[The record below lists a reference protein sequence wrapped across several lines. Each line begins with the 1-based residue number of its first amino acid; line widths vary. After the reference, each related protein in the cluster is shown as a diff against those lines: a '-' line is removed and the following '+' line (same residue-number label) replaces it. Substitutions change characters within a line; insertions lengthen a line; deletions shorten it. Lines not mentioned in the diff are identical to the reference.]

1 MKIVL
6 RLSLFVLLCAVPLT
20 AQTTFQPG
28 KNVITLR
35 GQAQRLYFFPGA
47 AIASV
52 QTHHRILFAPGDGGW
67 RGFAI
72 TMAAQLAAQG
82 NDVYALDTK
91 HYLSSFTHGKSVLTP
106 AAVMS
111 DFHELAA
118 RIQSQSSESQPAE
131 KIILVGWSTGAGLT
145 VLAAAHEDKTAY
157 EGLIAVSLG
166 KTNILGWRCRDNL
179 TYLTNQLPN
188 EPTYQ
193 TENYLPQVTPLPI
206 FVIQSSNDQFIPNEE
221 AEALF
226 IQTRHPKRFTL
237 IHAHDHSFNGKR
249 AEFFTA
255 LQQGL
260 HWIAQHNRHAGK
272 APQAETID
280 LVAFP
285 F

>member
-1 MKIVL
+1 MKTWL
-6 RLSLFVLLCAVPLT
+6 RLSWLILLCAVPLA

-35 GQAQRLYFFPGA
+35 GQTQRLYFFPGA
-47 AIASV
+47 ATAPN
-52 QTHHRILFAPGDGGW
+52 QTPHRILFAPGDGGW

-72 TMAAQLAAQG
+72 TIAEQLAAQG

-91 HYLSSFTHGKSVLTP
+91 RYLASFTHGKSVLTP

-118 RIQSQSSESQPAE
+118 RLLTQPHE
-131 KIILVGWSTGAGLT
+131 KITLVGWSTGAGLT
-145 VLAAAHEDKTAY
+145 VLAATNEDKTAY

-166 KTNILGWRCRDNL
+166 KTNILGWRCVDNL
-179 TYLTNQLPN
+179 SYLTGKPPH
-188 EPTYQ
+188 EPAFQ
-193 TENYLPQVTPLPI
+193 TETYLPQVTPLPI
-206 FVIQSSNDQFIPNEE
+206 FVIQSSNDQFIPNED
-221 AEALF
+221 AEELF

-260 HWIAQHNRHAGK
+260 HWIAQHNQHAGE
-272 APQAETID
+272 APQVETVD
-280 LVAFP
+280 LVALP
-285 F
+285 FEFF